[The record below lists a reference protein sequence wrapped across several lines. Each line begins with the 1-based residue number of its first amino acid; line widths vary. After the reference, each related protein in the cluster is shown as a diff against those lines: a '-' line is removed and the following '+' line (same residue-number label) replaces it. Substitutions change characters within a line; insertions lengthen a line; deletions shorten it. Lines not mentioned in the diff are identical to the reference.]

1 MSILSLD
8 VGDVRVGLAIMDEA
22 LRLPLPLGVV
32 NRAQG
37 EAERHILALCLERK
51 VTKIVIG
58 LPLSESGSENDQ
70 CLKVRN
76 FARRLAQR
84 REYCHPRAYP
94 QHLLRAGWRR
104 VQREL
109 RQLRGRARCGA
120 ILCVTRSGQDGGR
133 SGGSMAGREG
143 ARPIL
148 GCALRPS

>member
-84 REYCHPRAYP
+84 TQVELQFIDEYYSSEEASERLREQGVSRPEV
-94 QHLLRAGWRR
+94 GR
-104 VQREL
+104 VDALAATIILERYLDRCRESS
-109 RQLRGRARCGA
+109 
-120 ILCVTRSGQDGGR
+120 T
-133 SGGSMAGREG
+133 
-143 ARPIL
+143 
-148 GCALRPS
+148 